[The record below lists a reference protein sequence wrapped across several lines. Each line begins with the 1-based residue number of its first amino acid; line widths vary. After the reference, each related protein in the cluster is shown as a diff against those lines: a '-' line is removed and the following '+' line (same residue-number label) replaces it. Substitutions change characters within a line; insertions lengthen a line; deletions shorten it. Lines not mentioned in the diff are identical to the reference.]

1 MATLEQLVIEVD
13 GDVSGATSAL
23 SNLESTASRSATST
37 DASLSRVSDGFD
49 TTDTR
54 AMGFRDTITGLQD
67 GFQGLT
73 DSSLPMSERLLLLGT
88 GVGDLA
94 SGMVNFLI
102 PALGKTVAAMGAW
115 IASTARATVALGR
128 NLAATIASRIAMI
141 AGAIATGVVTAAQ
154 WLWNLAMMANPIGL
168 IIAAVIAFLVI
179 LGLLANNWDKITAF
193 LRRVWERTWSW
204 IKAFF
209 LATGRSLVAAGQSLW
224 SSIQSIWNRGVAF
237 VQTAIAKIG
246 SFFSGMWDGI
256 TAGLGAALNGA
267 IGLINTA
274 ISGINVLIRGA
285 NLVPGVSIPF
295 VPNIPFLAQG
305 GIVTG
310 PTLAMIGEG
319 ANDEA
324 VIPLPKG
331 MRDGLLGGGGGAT
344 EVRIV
349 LEGDEDLVR
358 LFRRGIADR
367 GGNVQDVLGT
377 AA

>member
-1 MATLEQLVIEVD
+1 MATLEELVIVVD
-13 GDVSGATSAL
+13 GDASGATSAL
-23 SNLESTASRSATST
+23 GDLERTADRSASNTG
-37 DASLSRVSDGFD
+37 ASLDRVTEGFD

-54 AMGFRDTITGLQD
+54 AMGLADTVGGLSD
-67 GFQGLT
+67 TFTGLT
-73 DSSLPMSERLLLLGT
+73 DSSLPLNERLMLLGG
-88 GVGDLA
+88 GVSDLA
-94 SGMVNFLI
+94 SGFVNFLI

-115 IASTARATVALGR
+115 IASLARGTVALAR
-128 NLAATIASRIAMI
+128 NLAAVIAQRIALI

-179 LGLLANNWDKITAF
+179 LGLLAKNWSKITAF
-193 LRRVWERTWSW
+193 LREVWQRTWSG
-204 IKAFF
+204 ITSFF
-209 LATGRSLVAAGQSLW
+209 QNAWSRITSGLARA
-224 SSIQSIWNRGVAF
+224 VAF
-237 VQTAIAKIG
+237 VRAMLATFPLIVGAAVSQIG
-246 SFFSGMWDGI
+246 SFLSGIWDGI
-256 TAGLGAALNGA
+256 TAGLSAALNGA

-274 ISGINVLIRGA
+274 IAGINLLIQGA
-285 NLVPGVSIPF
+285 NAVPGVSIPF
-295 VPNIPFLAQG
+295 IPSIPYLAQG

-319 ANDEA
+319 VNDEA
-324 VIPLPKG
+324 VIPLPRG
-331 MRDGLLGGGGGAT
+331 MRDGLLGGGGAT